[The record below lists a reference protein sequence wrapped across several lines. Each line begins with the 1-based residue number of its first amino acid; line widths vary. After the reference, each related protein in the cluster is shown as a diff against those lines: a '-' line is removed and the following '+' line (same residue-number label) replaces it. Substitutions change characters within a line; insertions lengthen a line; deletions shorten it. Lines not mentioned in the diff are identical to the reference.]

1 MARVQGPNGK
11 LGAGLISVWAQE
23 LPNIHYGA
31 GISFSSRA
39 PGRRGLTDIARP
51 LQSVSRAIITAS
63 WGSSRPGVRRL
74 LSIGGTGAASNRAL
88 RRPLSVAGKRTVGP
102 EPTKGGKG
110 PLTSRELPMQTASY
124 ALVPLLPASC
134 RVLPRPAASST
145 RPDAR
150 GALQKRAPTSTF
162 VPYTSWRWRELN
174 PLVPVLRGA
183 AQRVE
188 IWRDVRKYTTVL
200 TRL

>member
-39 PGRRGLTDIARP
+39 PGRRGLTDIARL
-51 LQSVSRAIITAS
+51 LQSVSSRHNYGELGFVEARRQALAIDRRYWGRKQQGFAPTTLRGWETDGRAGTDKRRK
-63 WGSSRPGVRRL
+63 GSFDL
-74 LSIGGTGAASNRAL
+74 
-88 RRPLSVAGKRTVGP
+88 
-102 EPTKGGKG
+102 
-110 PLTSRELPMQTASY
+110 RELPMQTASY
-124 ALVPLLPASC
+124 ALVPLLPTSC
-134 RVLPRPAASST
+134 RVLLPASST
-145 RPDAR
+145 RPDTR